1 MAFHKLEVP
10 VVAQSSSDTCWHAS
24 SEMIWYYW
32 QNITGRVGPMNTLR
46 DDFAANRPINDWP
59 TLAKTVGLKE
69 IGADKAYTS
78 NDIKSLLVTHGPLWA
93 AGNWYGVGHAIV
105 ITGIDGETV
114 HLNDPDGG
122 VKKTGLVN
130 WFNTMRFR
138 TWPDALL
145 AKDPARY

>member
-1 MAFHKLEVP
+1 MPDTAGLLE
-10 VVAQSSSDTCWHAS
+10 
-24 SEMIWYYW
+24 
-32 QNITGRVGPMNTLR
+32 
-46 DDFAANRPINDWP
+46 AARI
-59 TLAKTVGLKE
+59 LVKE
-69 IGADKAYTS
+69 GFQVMAYTS
-78 NDIKSLLVTHGPLWA
+78 DDIKSLLVTHGPLWA